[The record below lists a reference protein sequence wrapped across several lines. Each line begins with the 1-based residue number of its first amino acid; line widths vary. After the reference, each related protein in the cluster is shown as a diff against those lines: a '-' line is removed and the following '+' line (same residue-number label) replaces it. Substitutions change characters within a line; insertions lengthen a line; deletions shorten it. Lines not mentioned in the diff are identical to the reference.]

1 MNFLNVGPWE
11 VTVILIIA
19 ILVVGP
25 KRMVEVGRSIG
36 RAASQMRRLSSEFL
50 GTLQAEID
58 ATQQEARQAL
68 EGIVETGEESV
79 AELQAAEDETRQ
91 VLEGIGE
98 DRRQAATSIRSE
110 LEGVER
116 ETREAMQDIL
126 GSMQG
131 LVKGEPAAE
140 KGEDEEASQ
149 D

>member
-36 RAASQMRRLSSEFL
+36 RTASQMRRLSGEFL

-98 DRRQAATSIRSE
+98 DRRRAATSIRSE
-110 LEGVER
+110 LEAVER
-116 ETREAMQDIL
+116 DTREAMQDIL
-126 GSMQG
+126 GRMEG
-131 LVKGEPAAE
+131 LVKGESAAE

>member
-36 RAASQMRRLSSEFL
+36 RTARQMRRLSGEFL

-79 AELQAAEDETRQ
+79 AELQAAEGDAKCKCGNPCGSHWTDDECG
-91 VLEGIGE
+91 LCDCEE
-98 DRRQAATSIRSE
+98 W
-110 LEGVER
+110 
-116 ETREAMQDIL
+116 EAD
-126 GSMQG
+126 
-131 LVKGEPAAE
+131 
-140 KGEDEEASQ
+140 DE
-149 D
+149 